1 MLAVPEFTFWSGPSR
16 ESSRSSLLLSYDG
29 VRQPR
34 LADATH
40 EDVRRRYPCVSNS
53 TAETPAIV
61 STSIWRE
68 TCSPYLHTLIDAQ
81 STIAFNKA

>member
-29 VRQPR
+29 VRQPQ

-61 STSIWRE
+61 SIVDLEGNLQPVSPHTNRRSIDDR
-68 TCSPYLHTLIDAQ
+68 IQ
-81 STIAFNKA
+81 